1 MQAIKSYKC
10 LNVAGRCQLNRMPLV
25 GIQYLN
31 FSQSSTE
38 NRPQCYMKITRDG
51 EPIGTLTFALYEDQC
66 PRTVKNFMA
75 ICSGDNKDKLTYKGS
90 PFHRIVTGFMAQ
102 GGDITHGSGAGGMSI
117 YGSNF
122 PDENLNLKHVK
133 KGTLSMANRGPN
145 TNSSQFFVTFA
156 ETNWLDGV
164 HTVFGELVDGF
175 DTLDL
180 LHLGGSLGGEPT
192 QYFFV
197 AESGLVP

>member
-1 MQAIKSYKC
+1 
-10 LNVAGRCQLNRMPLV
+10 
-25 GIQYLN
+25 
-31 FSQSSTE
+31 
-38 NRPQCYMKITRDG
+38 
-51 EPIGTLTFALYEDQC
+51 
-66 PRTVKNFMA
+66 
-75 ICSGDNKDKLTYKGS
+75 
-90 PFHRIVTGFMAQ
+90 
-102 GGDITHGSGAGGMSI
+102 MSI

-122 PDENLNLKHVK
+122 PDENLNLKHAK

-197 AESGLVP
+197 SESGLVQKDGQASSKV